1 MRSLILASILCLT
14 STSAFACMYD
24 SQCEPGNVCL
34 DGNCTRS
41 HSSGDDDDVPVK
53 RSPSKGKTAATM
65 MIATQLLVGLRA
77 QVQRGVCIGHLS
89 CGGLAL
95 V

>member
-1 MRSLILASILCLT
+1 MTRSSLVVVTILCLT
-14 STSAFACMYD
+14 STSALACMYD

-53 RSPSKGKTAATM
+53 RSPSKGKTCGYDDDCDPGARC
-65 MIATQLLVGLRA
+65 IKGSGPE
-77 QVQRGVCIGHLS
+77 GVCIGH
-89 CGGLAL
+89 
-95 V
+95 